1 MSKYRIKMNGK
12 IYEMEIELIEAANA
26 DVLKKAPE
34 NEHKFENNTNNEV
47 LKRKPEEKQ
56 DDYAIMLN
64 GNTVTSPM
72 PGIVLQIC
80 VETGQTVSEGETIL
94 VLETMKME
102 NEICASKNGT
112 IKVIH
117 VEEGQSIS
125 VDAPLFE
132 LEG

>member
-1 MSKYRIKMNGK
+1 MSRYRIKMNGK
-12 IYEMEIELIEAANA
+12 VYEMEIELIEEDNEK
-26 DVLKKAPE
+26 VLKKAPE
-34 NEHKFENNTNNEV
+34 NEHKSVSNTNNGIFRE
-47 LKRKPEEKQ
+47 KPAEKQ
-56 DDYAIMLN
+56 DNYVMTSN
-64 GNTVTSPM
+64 SNTVTSPM

-80 VETGQTVSEGETIL
+80 VKTGQEVSDGDVIL

-112 IKVIH
+112 IKAIH
-117 VEEGQSIS
+117 VKEGQSIS